1 MWVTN
6 NHYLILYI
14 IVEVLRSYCH
24 VRKNDPLTCC
34 PVYNLFFKR
43 PAWCNVL
50 GESYKNPTCLL
61 KKKKKNLKQT
71 YAAERKGKPRKR
83 TIEKELRSVIDGGE
97 KNSEKKVRFY
107 HHQTIVPSTRM
118 VFVFLYRRS
127 MYSLPL

>member
-61 KKKKKNLKQT
+61 KKKKKPKIDIHCRKKRKTKKENNR
-71 YAAERKGKPRKR
+71 ERTSICHRWWR
-83 TIEKELRSVIDGGE
+83 EK
-97 KNSEKKVRFY
+97 F
-107 HHQTIVPSTRM
+107 
-118 VFVFLYRRS
+118 
-127 MYSLPL
+127 